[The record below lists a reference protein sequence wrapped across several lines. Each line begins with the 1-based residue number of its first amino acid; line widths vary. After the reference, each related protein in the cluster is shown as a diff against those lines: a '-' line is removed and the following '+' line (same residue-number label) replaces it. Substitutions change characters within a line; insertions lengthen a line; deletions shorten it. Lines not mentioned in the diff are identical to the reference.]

1 MDSAA
6 LVRYFEEAMIFFSR
20 TDVVIS
26 VFTTLIVSFLTLRYL
41 SSKEGIEIQ
50 ELEYKIR
57 VRKDGETEENE
68 GKDQENKKKEEEGS
82 GDNDDDIEEI
92 KRNSDCEEDKEEE
105 DVEEL
110 KRRVKLLDSDDV
122 EMIKKGAHLNTKD
135 PAAVKHYVQEMRSMS
150 YKGKQLDD
158 TEKEREEEV
167 RQRQLAQIFSLMN
180 QQKEKFGETSID
192 DLKQQMN
199 MYQ

>member
-1 MDSAA
+1 MDSTT
-6 LVRYFEEAMIFFSR
+6 LERYFEEAMIFFSR

-68 GKDQENKKKEEEGS
+68 DKDQENKEKEEGL
-82 GDNDDDIEEI
+82 GGNDDDIEEI

-122 EMIKKGAHLNTKD
+122 EMIKKGAHLDTKD

>member
-1 MDSAA
+1 MDSTT
-6 LVRYFEEAMIFFSR
+6 LERYFEEAMIFFSR

-68 GKDQENKKKEEEGS
+68 DKDQENKEKEEEEGS
-82 GDNDDDIEEI
+82 EDNDVDIEEI
-92 KRNSDCEEDKEEE
+92 KRNSDCEEDKEE